1 MADDGAPKSAYE
13 LAMERL
19 RRKDAEEGVTTRK
32 LTDEEK
38 AAIAEVRSLYDS
50 KIAEQEI
57 LQAAAMK
64 QLWGADPAEIAEV
77 DRRFRR
83 EKERLA
89 SDRDAK
95 IEKIRRGEAQI
106 STYRCLDSFHPPY
119 LQFAT
124 LKGDKMRSTTR
135 LLVGAAF
142 VIGFALGWAVKGDP
156 VVVGAQ
162 APAKPFM
169 MQRVYTGTD
178 GLSHVENIEL

>member
-19 RRKDAEEGVTTRK
+19 RKKDAEEGVTTRK

-83 EKERLA
+83 EKERFA
-89 SDRDAK
+89 SERDAK
-95 IEKIRRGEAQI
+95 VEKIRRGE
-106 STYRCLDSFHPPY
+106 
-119 LQFAT
+119 
-124 LKGDKMRSTTR
+124 
-135 LLVGAAF
+135 
-142 VIGFALGWAVKGDP
+142 
-156 VVVGAQ
+156 
-162 APAKPFM
+162 
-169 MQRVYTGTD
+169 
-178 GLSHVENIEL
+178 